1 MARNSWFSV
10 YFFFHCYFI
19 LSFVGL
25 YFQILLGFLWEDFK
39 ISFLGVLII
48 FWEHFINFGV
58 ILGILTIRCFGDC
71 LSKANS
77 GYPRS

>member
-1 MARNSWFSV
+1 MARNTWFSV
-10 YFFFHCYFI
+10 FFFIVI
-19 LSFVGL
+19 LFYPHGP

-58 ILGILTIRCFGDC
+58 ILGILTIRYFGDC